1 MPAISGS
8 VPVTGFVAPTDSADT
23 YAAHT
28 EEWGR
33 GGYRTVADVTERNN
47 IPSGRRKSGMIV
59 QVLSPRKFYE
69 LGSGLLDADWF
80 EISIKSCPETVDTL
94 VALQAIP
101 ASRCG
106 GVVHVLGYL
115 AAYDGGGFVAVWDSS
130 GTDAD
135 NPVLV
140 SRPTDFSTSGVWR
153 QF

>member
-1 MPAISGS
+1 MTAISGS

-33 GGYRTVADVTERNN
+33 GGFRTVADVTERNA

-80 EISIKSCPETVDTL
+80 EISIKSCPETVDTPTDL
-94 VALQAIP
+94 KAIP
-101 ASRCG
+101 SSRCG
-106 GVVHVLGYL
+106 GVVHVLGYS
-115 AAYDGGGFVAVWDSS
+115 AAYDGGGFVAVWDST

-135 NPVLV
+135 NPVV
-140 SRPTDFSTSGVWR
+140 VCRPDDFSSAGVWR

>member
-33 GGYRTVADVTERNN
+33 GGFRTVADVTERNA

-69 LGSGLLDADWF
+69 LGAGLLDADWF
-80 EISIKSCPETVDTL
+80 EISLKSCPETVANVTEL
-94 VALQAIP
+94 KAIP
-101 ASRCG
+101 TSRCG
-106 GVVHVLGYL
+106 GVVHVLGFSS
-115 AAYDGGGFVAVWDSS
+115 AYDGGGFIAVWDSS

-135 NPVLV
+135 SPVV
-140 SRPTDFSTSGVWR
+140 VCRPYDFSSAGVWR